1 MITNSD
7 SPSANATKVSAL
19 FKFGT
24 VNAEDV
30 VDASPGQDQIVSR
43 DVQPNTASI
52 NLVLGFP
59 NIANYPSGNATNAT
73 ATPSGTVPY
82 TSISE
87 PSLHVELPDFNIQ
100 SWSGESGDSGKA
112 IAVIPREQW
121 TTDSKKGTLHWQAQ
135 YPQPIDLNLAETQT
149 FYQLTARVREPSGE
163 LVKDLINPTELCLKI
178 GETAESRQ
186 QRVMDKAI
194 EKMAMVVGNAQDRKI
209 SSAMTGLPRV

>member
-1 MITNSD
+1 M
-7 SPSANATKVSAL
+7 
-19 FKFGT
+19 
-24 VNAEDV
+24 
-30 VDASPGQDQIVSR
+30 SR

-59 NIANYPSGNATNAT
+59 NIANYRTGNATNAT

-135 YPQPIDLNLAETQT
+135 HPQPIDLNLAETQT